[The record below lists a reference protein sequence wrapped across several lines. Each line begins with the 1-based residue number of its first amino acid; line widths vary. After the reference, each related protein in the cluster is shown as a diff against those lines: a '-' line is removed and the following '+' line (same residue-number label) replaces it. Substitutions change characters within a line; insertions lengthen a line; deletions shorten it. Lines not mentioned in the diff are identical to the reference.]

1 MALEKPC
8 GHRAPGRISKM
19 DCNTHTEGRV
29 SPAARGL
36 EFSCPRVPEK
46 GLNSLVYFSLLL
58 SVAGLA
64 SFGAGHVLRK
74 HEVTGVVPPN
84 CGADR

>member
-8 GHRAPGRISKM
+8 DHRALGRISKM
-19 DCNTHTEGRV
+19 GWNTYMEGRV

-36 EFSCPRVPEK
+36 ESSCPRVPAK
-46 GLNSLVYFSLLL
+46 DLSSSVYFSLLLL

-64 SFGAGHVLRK
+64 SFGAVPTRQ
-74 HEVTGVVPPN
+74 GVGV
-84 CGADR
+84 